1 MASAVVICLAR
12 TRPRLV
18 RMIALPATAWILLV
32 ALSRLV
38 LGVHWPSD
46 VLTAACLGVIIPF
59 IVQFILQRWRSRFA
73 PTPDSPQER

>member
-1 MASAVVICLAR
+1 M
-12 TRPRLV
+12 V
-18 RMIALPATAWILLV
+18 RIVAPFAATWILLV

-59 IVQFILQRWRSRFA
+59 IVQLILQRWRAR
-73 PTPDSPQER
+73 